1 MTPNHEGIVV
11 IGAGEQAE
19 LTYEYFTHDSDET
32 VAGFAVEG
40 AYLDRTELYGLP
52 VVALED
58 LQTHFPPDRFLAFVA
73 ISSTKL
79 NRVRRRL
86 YEQVKELGY
95 SFATY
100 VSSQA
105 TVWHTAKIGEN
116 SMIMEQNNLQ
126 HGVEVGDN
134 VIMWSANHVGHR
146 ARIGSHCFFA
156 SHAVIA
162 GFCVL
167 GESCYMAANCFVGEF
182 VKIADDCV
190 IGAGSVVLRDTE
202 PGKVYVGSPGRA
214 LDKSSYETFGVEV

>member
-1 MTPNHEGIVV
+1 VSEGIVV

-19 LTYEYFTHDSDET
+19 LSYEFFTHDSDET
-32 VAGFAVEG
+32 VVGFAVER
-40 AYLDRTELYGLP
+40 AYLDSREFLGLP
-52 VVALED
+52 VVPLEEI
-58 LQTHFPPDRFLAFVA
+58 QTHFPPERFTAFVA

-86 YEQVKELGY
+86 YEHVKALGY

-100 VSSQA
+100 VSSRA
-105 TVWHTAKIGEN
+105 TVWHSVTIGQN

-146 ARIGSHCFFA
+146 ARIESHCFFA
-156 SHAVIA
+156 SHVVIA
-162 GFCVL
+162 GYCVI
-167 GESCYMAANCFVGEF
+167 GPSCYMAANGFVGEF
-182 VKIADDCV
+182 VKIAEDCV

-202 PGKVYVGSPGRA
+202 PGKVYVGTPGRA
-214 LDKSSYETFGVEV
+214 LEKSSYETFGVDDE